1 MCSGIQNSINLDLT
15 FHFRR
20 SSMGAFLGVLIKV
33 TSSLLNS
40 CPSSRLRQKGIDN
53 AKALGVLIESDI
65 EIANALSK
73 TKNKKQIRR
82 KDVAGLKGDR
92 RLCRNGDE

>member
-33 TSSLLNS
+33 SSSLLNS
-40 CPSSRLRQKGIDN
+40 CPSSRLRQDN